1 MIIIWSAIARAE
13 LAAITD
19 YIETDS
25 PQAALEFIP
34 KIVSSV
40 DILINHPE
48 IGRPGRVID
57 TRELIVHKSYIA
69 AYSVLDQ
76 SISILSVRHT
86 ARLWPKKF

>member
-25 PQAALEFIP
+25 PRAALKFIP
-34 KIVSSV
+34 HIVSSV

-48 IGRPGRVID
+48 IGRSGRVNN
-57 TRELIVHKSYIA
+57 TRELIVHKSYIV
-69 AYSVLDQ
+69 AYSVLDK
-76 SISILSVRHT
+76 SVNILSVRHT
-86 ARLWPKKF
+86 SRLWPQKF